1 VKKDLKTCMCIDYC
15 YLNKQSVK
23 NTYLL
28 PVISEIIDKVGKV
41 KLFMKLD
48 LCWGYN
54 NVWNKGDKWKVAFAK
69 HCRLFELLGMFFR
82 MTNSPSTSQ
91 NMMNDIMKDLIYC
104 SVVIVFIDNILFYME
119 TDGGHDDMV

>member
-1 VKKDLKTCMCIDYC
+1 MCIDYC

-28 PVISEIIDKVGKV
+28 PLILEIIDKVGKV

-54 NVWNKGDKWKVAFAK
+54 NVWIKGDKWKVAFAK
-69 HCRLFELLGMFFR
+69 HCRSFELLVMFFR
-82 MTNSPSTSQ
+82 MTNSPSTFQ

-104 SVVIVFIDNILFYME
+104 SVVIVSIDNILIYME
-119 TDGGHDDMV
+119 TDEGHDDIV